1 MKFIYVASPFSGD
14 MDGNTKRTKEYCK
27 RVVDEGNVPIAPHLH
42 YPQFLDDTNPEEREL
57 GLLFAL
63 KLLEKCDELWVF
75 ARISSGVKNEIKM
88 AEKMGIP
95 IKYFLDIEEGGRL

>member
-27 RVVDEGNVPIAPHLH
+27 RVVDEGH

-95 IKYFLDIEEGGRL
+95 IKYVLDIEEGGRL